1 MNIPALLADIK
12 NGAKTG
18 INEAEAKALLKEFG
32 VPVVPETVVANYN
45 EAISVALE
53 LGYPV
58 VIKGLGSALAHKT
71 ERGLV
76 HLNLNNSQ
84 DIENAVNAIIT
95 AAGDDLDG
103 LLIQPQIQ
111 GKRELVAGLF
121 RDPQFGPVIM
131 FGIGGVFT
139 EAIADVTFRLA
150 PITENDAKEMLTEI
164 RAAALL
170 GKYRGE
176 AAINRKQIIQTL
188 SGLSRIGVELS

>member
-1 MNIPALLADIK
+1 MSVKKLI
-12 NGAKTG
+12 GAIQKKTKTSV
-18 INEAEAKALLKEFG
+18 NEAEAKALLKEYG
-32 VPVVPETVVANYN
+32 VPVVPESVVADYN
-45 EAISVALE
+45 EAISAAKE

-76 HLNLNNSQ
+76 HLNLSNPQ
-84 DIENAVNAIIT
+84 DIQNAVNAIIL

-139 EAIADVTFRLA
+139 EALD
-150 PITENDAKEMLTEI
+150 P
-164 RAAALL
+164 
-170 GKYRGE
+170 
-176 AAINRKQIIQTL
+176 L
-188 SGLSRIGVELS
+188 SCSASGAFSPKL

>member
-1 MNIPALLADIK
+1 MSVKELIDAIRKK
-12 NGAKTG
+12 NKTG
-18 INEAEAKALLKEFG
+18 VNEAEAKALLNEFG

-45 EAISVALE
+45 EAISAAEE

-71 ERGLV
+71 EHGLV
-76 HLNLNNSQ
+76 HLNLRDSR
-84 DIENAVNAIIT
+84 DIQHAVNAIIT

-103 LLIQPQIQ
+103 LLVQPQIQ

-139 EAIADVTFRLA
+139 EALADVTFRLA
-150 PITENDAKEMLTEI
+150 PITESDAADMLD
-164 RAAALL
+164 
-170 GKYRGE
+170 
-176 AAINRKQIIQTL
+176 RK
-188 SGLSRIGVELS
+188 SVV